1 MEGSITVIAPE
12 VNMYWLL
19 KCHLLC
25 QYSYSASDRVFL
37 FGQTDNSLNSY
48 PSLVTQELT
57 LLPKILITIAESL
70 IMRV

>member
-1 MEGSITVIAPE
+1 
-12 VNMYWLL
+12 MYWLL

-37 FGQTDNSLNSY
+37 FSHTGNSLNSY

-57 LLPKILITIAESL
+57 PLQPVINDRRKLNYACVDK
-70 IMRV
+70 

>member
-1 MEGSITVIAPE
+1 
-12 VNMYWLL
+12 MYRLL
-19 KCHLLC
+19 KCNLPR
-25 QYSYSASDRVFL
+25 QYSYSASDWIFL
-37 FGQTDNSLNSY
+37 FGQTCNSLNSY